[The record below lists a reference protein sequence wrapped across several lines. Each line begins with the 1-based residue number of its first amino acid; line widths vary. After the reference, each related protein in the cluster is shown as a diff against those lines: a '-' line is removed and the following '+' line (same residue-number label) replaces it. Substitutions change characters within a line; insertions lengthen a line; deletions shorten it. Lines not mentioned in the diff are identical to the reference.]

1 MTAEPKEKIEVRQSD
16 EPIYGGDVIDGVKSF
31 FPGFVE
37 EHHARKEEM
46 MLKRENELSAL
57 SKDERYSDE
66 YQKIESEKIK
76 SEYNALIEAE
86 EIKHLATIH
95 NTLTQ
100 LCAEEQSVIY
110 ADDEEEGAFQELL
123 KEAKTSIRDAV
134 LTDDRVS
141 RKLALETAM
150 NLRKIA
156 QIEERRELRKQIRHY
171 PLEALEKYKTALA
184 ENNTRLINYFES
196 VWPTV
201 KLKSNPLAVG
211 DMEKDNA
218 SMQVI
223 EESFTKLRNAR
234 LKKLSDRL
242 GPVTQKKNAMQI
254 YLNNLE
260 LAKAMRR

>member
-1 MTAEPKEKIEVRQSD
+1 MTTEPKEKMEVRNHE
-16 EPIYGGDVIDGVKSF
+16 EPIYGGDVISGVKSF
-31 FPGFVE
+31 FPGLVE
-37 EHHARKEEM
+37 EHHARTEE
-46 MLKRENELSAL
+46 LRSKRENELTAL
-57 SKDERYSDE
+57 SKDERYSDD
-66 YQKIESEKIK
+66 YRKIESQKIK
-76 SEYNALIEAE
+76 SDYSVLIETEEANHRATIQNTLSGLRAE
-86 EIKHLATIH
+86 EENI
-95 NTLTQ
+95 
-100 LCAEEQSVIY
+100 IY
-110 ADDEEEGAFQELL
+110 ADDEEEGAFRNLL
-123 KEAKTSIRDAV
+123 KEANTSIMDAV

-141 RKLALETAM
+141 RKLALETAV

-156 QIEERRELRKQIRHY
+156 QIEEQRELTKQIRHY
-171 PLEALEKYKTALA
+171 PLEAIEKYKIALA

-211 DMEKDNA
+211 DMEKDSA

-242 GPVTQKKNAMQI
+242 SPVTQKKNTLQL